1 MSKDSIATRLSNS
14 THTATTEF
22 QKPVTGTDM
31 TGNKRALDVN
41 VMSTS
46 GSPLS
51 DVNWDALDVQQTSG
65 AVETYVFKAGGI
77 AGTTVATCTVT
88 YTSAARDILLNVV
101 WT

>member
-1 MSKDSIATRLSNS
+1 MSKDEIATRQSNA

-31 TGNKRALDVN
+31 AGNKRALDVN

-77 AGTTVATCTVT
+77 SGTVVATCTVT
-88 YTSAARDILLNVV
+88 YTSAAKTDLDTVV